1 MFLDVIGEIDRPDDR
16 EFMLDLYQRYY
27 RYVRKTIYGLIW
39 ENADIEDL
47 ISDVFIRLIDKI
59 PVLRTLTGCKTTS
72 YVVYTARSV
81 AINYIKHKCV
91 ERKHLY
97 YGEDSDLSDRISD
110 DGDMEDRLF
119 HESDLEM
126 LGRAI
131 VKLPQKQKDLLHFKY
146 ELEMCDKDIA
156 ELMGIDTNSVRQY
169 LTRARRN
176 AKKIAE
182 TEMAG
187 DEQ

>member
-1 MFLDVIGEIDRPDDR
+1 MFFAAIEVIEHPDDR
-16 EFMLDLYQRYY
+16 TFMLELYHRYY
-27 RYVRKTIYGLIW
+27 RYVRKTIYGLTKDIT
-39 ENADIEDL
+39 DIEDL
-47 ISDVFIRLIDKI
+47 ISDVFIRLIEKI

-81 AINYIKHKCV
+81 AINYIKHKYV

-97 YGEDSDLSDRISD
+97 YGKDMDISDRISD
-110 DGDMEDRLF
+110 DGNVEGKLF
-119 HESDLEM
+119 HESDLEL

-131 VKLPQKQKDLLHFKY
+131 AKLPQRQKDLLHFKY
-146 ELEMCDKDIA
+146 ELEMNDKDIA
-156 ELMGIDTNSVRQY
+156 EIMGIESNSVRQY

-176 AKKIAE
+176 AKKLAE